1 MAPLADAGTA
11 ACVRAERAVSRA
23 LAGSCEVPLG
33 AFAET
38 EGGRLRL
45 RGFVAA
51 PDGSRMASAEL
62 RGDLVDPEALG
73 QSLANELRARGA
85 EEILAA
91 LGG

>member
-1 MAPLADAGTA
+1 
-11 ACVRAERAVSRA
+11 VRAERAVARA

-33 AFAET
+33 AFAVIED
-38 EGGRLRL
+38 GRLHL

-62 RGDLVDPEALG
+62 RGDASAAEALG
-73 QSLANELRARGA
+73 QSLADELRARGA

-91 LGG
+91 LEG

>member
-1 MAPLADAGTA
+1 
-11 ACVRAERAVSRA
+11 VRAERAVSRA

-33 AFAET
+33 AFAEMDN
-38 EGGRLRL
+38 GQLRL

-51 PDGSRMASAEL
+51 PDGSRMASADL
-62 RGDLVDPEALG
+62 RGNPADAEALG
-73 QSLANELRARGA
+73 LALADELRVRGA

>member
-1 MAPLADAGTA
+1 MEAG
-11 ACVRAERAVSRA
+11 
-23 LAGSCEVPLG
+23 L
-33 AFAET
+33 
-38 EGGRLRL
+38 LRL

-62 RGDLVDPEALG
+62 RGDAGDPEALG
-73 QSLANELRARGA
+73 LALANELRARGA